1 MTPNRLPYELFDES
15 ILEQQFSRDRDGY
28 LIVPTASHNNCGSRC
43 VIRLKIKDGIIR
55 ELSTDSCED
64 TMEHPQIRSC
74 LRGHSYLDTFLNKD
88 RILYPMKRIGKRGE
102 GKFQRI
108 SWEEATSF
116 IAEEL
121 TRVKKTYGPEAR
133 YCNYATG
140 YEMCAASPSVMAR
153 RLLAL
158 DGGYLGYY
166 NNYSCSPSALSAE
179 LMYGTWNTGNSRN
192 DYVNSKLILLW
203 GFNPAET
210 FCGGNTMY
218 ALRKAKEAGAK
229 IIVIDPRFSDT
240 AAALADQW
248 IAPLPTTD
256 NALSDAMAYVIYT
269 KNLHCPEFLDKFCLG
284 FDQNTMPK
292 DIPPQGSYLDYLLGI
307 KDGIPKTPQWAAAIT
322 GLSPSVIEHLAVAY
336 GTAKP
341 AAILEGYGP
350 GRHAYG
356 EQFSRG
362 LITLACM
369 TGNIGIPGGSAA
381 GLGQVPGGVQFLHSA
396 PGLLENP
403 FPGRIPCFCW
413 TDVIEHASDFTSKDG
428 LRGVDKLDTNIK
440 FIFNLAG
447 NCLINQHSNCN
458 QTARLLSDPSKV
470 ECIVCSDIFLTPSA
484 KFADLLLPGTTM
496 LETENITA
504 SPARFDE
511 FFKINP
517 VMKPLGECRFDYD
530 WLLDVA
536 EKLGIS
542 RAFSKGRT
550 LHDWLCHSVKQLQ
563 HTLPDFPDMNTF
575 TREGVYKRNPT
586 AKKIAF
592 AEQIQG
598 RAPFSTPSGKIELFI
613 RSLYEKKDPDI
624 NPLPGY
630 MPAWEGPEDSL
641 TKTYPLQCI
650 GFHTKGRAHS
660 VHDNNPKLKALVPQE
675 LWMHPKDAA
684 ARNIHNHDFVYVYN
698 SRGAIYIQ
706 AKITTRIR
714 PGVIAVPQ
722 GAWFSP
728 DAQGIDRGGCVNTLT
743 SLRPTPIAKAN
754 AQHTSLAE
762 VKRADGRADTTLDL
776 NINASDLNNNTPN
789 YDNHPSGYHGNLPE
803 QQKYLPCT
811 GCLTCVAACPR
822 GRMKVLELPLEEEHK
837 PVRYLPLSCGQ
848 CSDPACKAS
857 CPLRIL

>member
-1 MTPNRLPYELFDES
+1 MTHTQLPYRLIDEA
-15 ILEQQFSRDRDGY
+15 ILEQQFSRDQDGF

-43 VIRLKIKDGIIR
+43 VIRLKIKDGKIR

-64 TMEHPQIRSC
+64 TGENPQIRSC
-74 LRGHSYLDTFLNKD
+74 LRGHSYLDTFLHKD
-88 RILYPMKRIGKRGE
+88 RILYPMMRTGKRGE
-102 GKFQRI
+102 GKFRRI

-116 IAEEL
+116 LAGEM
-121 TRVKKTYGPEAR
+121 TRIKETYGPQAR

-166 NNYSCSPSALSAE
+166 NNYSCSSSGLAAE

-240 AAALADQW
+240 AAGLADQW
-248 IAPLPTTD
+248 IAPRPTTD
-256 NALSDAMAYVIYT
+256 QALSDAMAYVIYT
-269 KNLHCPEFLDKFCLG
+269 GKLHCPEFLKKFCIG
-284 FDQNTMPK
+284 FDRDTLPK
-292 DIPPQGSYLDYLLGI
+292 DVPPTESYVDYLLGT
-307 KDGIPKTPQWAAAIT
+307 KDGIPKTSRWAAAIT
-322 GLSPSVIEHLAVAY
+322 GLSPQVIEALALEYAA
-336 GTAKP
+336 AKP

-350 GRHAYG
+350 NRHAYG

-369 TGNIGIPGGSAA
+369 TGNVGIPGGSAA
-381 GLGQVPGGVQFLHSA
+381 GLGQVPGGVQFLESA

-403 FPGRIPCFCW
+403 YPGKIPCFCW
-413 TDVIEHASDFTSKDG
+413 TDLIEHASSFTEKDG
-428 LRGVDKLDTNIK
+428 LLGVESLDTNIK

-458 QTARLLSDPSKV
+458 RTAQLLSDPSKV
-470 ECIVCSDIFLTPSA
+470 ECIVCSDIFLTASA
-484 KFADLLLPGTTM
+484 RYADLLLPGTTM

-517 VMKPLGECRFDYD
+517 VLHPPGECRFDYD
-530 WLLDVA
+530 WLCDTA
-536 EKLGIS
+536 KKLGLYDE
-542 RAFSKGRT
+542 FSKGRT
-550 LHDWLCHSVKQLQ
+550 LHDWLCLSVKHLQ
-563 HTLPDFPDMNTF
+563 NTLPDFPDMDAF
-575 TREGVYKRNPT
+575 TKEGVYKRNSNENR
-586 AKKIAF
+586 IAF
-592 AEQIQG
+592 TEQIRGQK
-598 RAPFSTPSGKIELFI
+598 PFSTPSGKIEIFV

-630 MPAWEGPEDSL
+630 MPAWEGPQDPL
-641 TKTYPLQCI
+641 IRTYPLQCI
-650 GFHTKGRAHS
+650 GFHTKGRVHS
-660 VHDNNPKLKALVPQE
+660 VHDNNPKLRALVPQE
-675 LWMHPKDAA
+675 LWLHPEDAKP
-684 ARNIHNHDFVYVYN
+684 RNIKNHDLVLVYN
-698 SRGAIYIQ
+698 SRGTIRIP

-714 PGVIAVPQ
+714 PGVVAVPQ
-722 GAWFSP
+722 GAWFDP
-728 DAQGIDRGGCVNTLT
+728 DQKGVDQGGCINTLT

-754 AQHTSLAE
+754 AQHTILVE
-762 VKRADGRADTTLDL
+762 VKKDSNCIKGTDSV
-776 NINASDLNNNTPN
+776 IPGSSIP
-789 YDNHPSGYHGNLPE
+789 DNSMPDNSIPDNSIQDSRQVLF
-803 QQKYLPCT
+803 CT
-811 GCLTCVAACPR
+811 GCLTCVASCPH
-822 GRMKVLELPLEEEHK
+822 GRMKVLELPSGEQEQ
-837 PVRYLPLSCGQ
+837 PIRYLPLSCSQ
-848 CSDPACKAS
+848 CGDPACKAS